1 MPGPQS
7 CLICRSIVMRIT
19 LGVMKVN
26 LLLVLLFALVFNWP
40 IFLHFYTILTQLD
53 HVKAGF
59 VLSIPLVLLAALN
72 AVFLPFTFRYLLKP
86 FFVLLI
92 LLGSVVSYAMLKYGV
107 IFDRDMVQNMVATNT
122 GEVSAYLN
130 GSVALWFLLT
140 GVLPALA
147 LLWVKIEYPSP
158 WYRGFGLRLG
168 SIALSLLFLVG
179 VAALYYQ
186 DYASVGRNNKSLGKE
201 IVPANYVHGFYRY
214 ARDILF
220 ATPIPYQPLGTD
232 ARVVGQG
239 NKPTLMF
246 LVVGETARSQNY
258 SLNGYRKQTNSFTE
272 QEAGVISFKDVRSC
286 GTATAVSVP
295 CMFSNLTRRGYDD
308 TLAQSRDGMLD
319 VLQHAGVSVL
329 WKEND
334 GGCKGVCKNVPT
346 IDIEAKAFP
355 QYCQQGSCYDEVM
368 LEGLDRQIADMKGKQ
383 GNKLVAFH
391 LMGSHGPTYYRR
403 YPASERFFVPD
414 CPRSDIENCSN
425 EELVNTY
432 DNTIRYTDKVVAQLI
447 EKLKSLQTDYNV
459 GLVYL
464 SDHGESLGA
473 MGLYLHGTP
482 YQFAPDDQTRVP
494 LLTWFSPQ
502 LQADRQLN
510 MGCLQQEA
518 SSKRFSHDN
527 LFHSMLGIMDV
538 QTSVYDGALDL
549 FKPCRAG

>member
-1 MPGPQS
+1 
-7 CLICRSIVMRIT
+7 MRLT

-40 IFLHFYTILTQLD
+40 IFLHFYRILSALE

-59 VLSIPLVLLAALN
+59 ALSIPLVLVAALN

-86 FFVLLI
+86 FFILLI
-92 LLGSVVSYAMLKYGV
+92 MTASLVSYAMLKYGI
-107 IFDRDMVQNMVATNT
+107 IFDVGMVQNILETNSGEAT
-122 GEVSAYLN
+122 SYLN
-130 GSVALWFLLT
+130 ASVVLWFLLT
-140 GVLPALA
+140 AVLPVLG
-147 LLWVKIEYPSP
+147 LLWIKVEYPTP
-158 WYRGFGLRLG
+158 WYKGLGLRLG

-186 DYASVGRNNKSLGKE
+186 DYASVGRNNHSIVKE
-201 IVPANYVHGFYRY
+201 IVPSNYVRGLYRY

-220 ATPIPYQPLGTD
+220 ATPVPYEPIGTD
-232 ARVVGQG
+232 ARVVAKSD
-239 NKPTLMF
+239 KPTLMF

-258 SLNGYRKQTNSFTE
+258 SLNGYQKETNGFTMKEPDLVSFR
-272 QEAGVISFKDVRSC
+272 DVRSC
-286 GTATAVSVP
+286 GTATAISVP
-295 CMFSNLTRRGYDD
+295 CMFSNLTRREYDE
-308 TLAQSRDGMLD
+308 TLAKSRDGLLD

-334 GGCKGVCKNVPT
+334 GGCKGVCNHVPT
-346 IDIEAKAFP
+346 LEIEPKTFP
-355 QYCQQGSCYDEVM
+355 EYCEGDSCYDEV
-368 LEGLDRQIADMKGKQ
+368 LLQGLDQQIAGMKGKQ
-383 GNKLVAFH
+383 GSKLVAFH

-403 YPASERFFVPD
+403 YPAADRVFLPD

-432 DNTIRYTDKVVAQLI
+432 DNTIRYTDKVLSQLI
-447 EKLKSLQTDYNV
+447 DKLKTLESQYNV

-482 YQFAPDDQTRVP
+482 YKFAPDDQTRVP

-502 LQADRQLN
+502 LQRDRQLDQD
-510 MGCLQQEA
+510 CLRQEA
-518 SSKRFSHDN
+518 GSKRFSHDN

-538 QTSVYDGALDL
+538 QTQAYDGKLDL

>member
-1 MPGPQS
+1 
-7 CLICRSIVMRIT
+7 MRLT

-40 IFLHFYTILTQLD
+40 IFLHFYRILTALE

-59 VLSIPLVLLAALN
+59 ALSIPLVLIAALN

-86 FFVLLI
+86 FFILLI
-92 LLGSVVSYAMLKYGV
+92 MTASLVSYAMLKYGI
-107 IFDRDMVQNMVATNT
+107 IFDVGMVQNILETNSGEAT
-122 GEVSAYLN
+122 SYLN
-130 GSVALWFLLT
+130 ASVVLWFLLT
-140 GVLPALA
+140 AVLPVLG
-147 LLWVKIEYPSP
+147 LLWIKVEYPTP
-158 WYRGFGLRLG
+158 WYKGLGLRLG

-186 DYASVGRNNKSLGKE
+186 DYASVGRNNHSIVKE
-201 IVPANYVHGFYRY
+201 IVPSNYVRGLYRY

-220 ATPIPYQPLGTD
+220 ATPVPYEPIGTD
-232 ARVVGQG
+232 ARVVAKSD
-239 NKPTLMF
+239 KPTLMF

-258 SLNGYRKQTNSFTE
+258 SLNGYQKETNGFTMKEPDLVSFR
-272 QEAGVISFKDVRSC
+272 DVRSC

-295 CMFSNLTRRGYDD
+295 CMFSNLTRREYDE
-308 TLAQSRDGMLD
+308 TLAKSRDGLLD

-334 GGCKGVCKNVPT
+334 GGCKGVCNHVPT
-346 IDIEAKAFP
+346 LEIEPKTFP
-355 QYCQQGSCYDEVM
+355 EYCEGDSCYDEV
-368 LEGLDRQIADMKGKQ
+368 LLQGLDQQIAGMKGKQ
-383 GNKLVAFH
+383 GSKLVAFH

-403 YPASERFFVPD
+403 YPAADRVFLPD

-432 DNTIRYTDKVVAQLI
+432 DNTIRYTDKVLSQLI
-447 EKLKSLQTDYNV
+447 GKLKTLESQYNV

-482 YQFAPDDQTRVP
+482 CKFAPDDQTRVP

-502 LQADRQLN
+502 LQRDRQLDQD
-510 MGCLQQEA
+510 CLRQEA
-518 SSKRFSHDN
+518 GSKRFSHDN
-527 LFHSMLGIMDV
+527 LFHSMLGIMGV
-538 QTSVYDGALDL
+538 QTQAYDGKLDL

>member
-1 MPGPQS
+1 
-7 CLICRSIVMRIT
+7 MRLT

-40 IFLHFYTILTQLD
+40 IFLHFYRILTALE

-59 VLSIPLVLLAALN
+59 ALSIPLVLIAALN

-86 FFVLLI
+86 FFILLI
-92 LLGSVVSYAMLKYGV
+92 MTASLVSYAMLKYGI
-107 IFDRDMVQNMVATNT
+107 IFDVGMVQNILETNSGEAT
-122 GEVSAYLN
+122 SYLN
-130 GSVALWFLLT
+130 ASVVLWFLLT
-140 GVLPALA
+140 AVLPVLG
-147 LLWVKIEYPSP
+147 LLWIKVEYPTP
-158 WYRGFGLRLG
+158 WYKGLGLRLG

-186 DYASVGRNNKSLGKE
+186 DYASVGRNNHSIVKE
-201 IVPANYVHGFYRY
+201 IVPSNYVRGLYRY

-220 ATPIPYQPLGTD
+220 ATPVPYEPIGTD
-232 ARVVGQG
+232 ARVVAKSD
-239 NKPTLMF
+239 KPTLMF

-258 SLNGYRKQTNSFTE
+258 SLNGYQKETNGFTMKEPDLVSFR
-272 QEAGVISFKDVRSC
+272 DVRSC

-295 CMFSNLTRRGYDD
+295 CMFSNLTRREYDE
-308 TLAQSRDGMLD
+308 TLAKSRDGLLD

-334 GGCKGVCKNVPT
+334 GGCKGVCNHVPT
-346 IDIEAKAFP
+346 LEIEPKTFP
-355 QYCQQGSCYDEVM
+355 EYCEGDSCYDEV
-368 LEGLDRQIADMKGKQ
+368 LLQGLDQQIAGMKGKQ
-383 GNKLVAFH
+383 GSKLVAFH

-403 YPASERFFVPD
+403 YPAADRVFLPD

-432 DNTIRYTDKVVAQLI
+432 DNTIRYTDKVLSQLI
-447 EKLKSLQTDYNV
+447 DKLKTLESHYNV

-482 YQFAPDDQTRVP
+482 YKFAPDDQTRVP

-502 LQADRQLN
+502 LQRDRQLDQD
-510 MGCLQQEA
+510 CLRQEA
-518 SSKRFSHDN
+518 GSKRFSHDN

-538 QTSVYDGALDL
+538 QTQAYDGKLDL

>member
-1 MPGPQS
+1 
-7 CLICRSIVMRIT
+7 MRVT
-19 LGVMKVN
+19 LGVLQTN
-26 LLLVLLFALVFNWP
+26 LLLVLFFALVLNWP
-40 IFLHFYTILTQLD
+40 IFLHFYTVLSTLT

-59 VLSIPLVLLAALN
+59 VISIPLVLIAALN
-72 AVFLPFTFRYLLKP
+72 AVFIPFTFRFVLKP
-86 FFVLLI
+86 FFTVLI
-92 LLGSVVSYAMLKYGV
+92 LTGSIVSYAMLKYGV
-107 IFDRDMVQNMVATNT
+107 IFDAGMIQNIVETNS
-122 GEVSAYLN
+122 GEAGAYLN

-140 GVLPALA
+140 GLLPVLVLWSLRIRYPARWYQGLA
-147 LLWVKIEYPSP
+147 LRAGVLAI
-158 WYRGFGLRLG
+158 
-168 SIALSLLFLVG
+168 SLLFIGG

-186 DYASVGRNNKSLGKE
+186 DYASVGRNNKSLAKE
-201 IVPANYVHGFYRY
+201 IVPANYVHGLYKY
-214 ARDILF
+214 GRDVLF
-220 ATPIPYQPLGTD
+220 ATPLPYQQLGTD
-232 ARVVGQG
+232 ARVVARGS
-239 NKPTLMF
+239 KPTLMF

-258 SLNGYRKQTNSFTE
+258 SLNGYGKATNSFTAKE
-272 QEAGVISFKDVRSC
+272 QGVVSFRNVRSC

-308 TLAQSRDGMLD
+308 QLASSRDGLLD

-334 GGCKGVCKNVPT
+334 GGCKGVCRNVPT
-346 IDIEAKAFP
+346 IEILPKSYPAL
-355 QYCQQGSCYDEVM
+355 CQGESCYDEVL
-368 LEGLDRQIADMKGKQ
+368 LEGLDQQIAGMK

-391 LMGSHGPTYYRR
+391 LMGSHGPTYFRR
-403 YPASERFFVPD
+403 YPASERVFMPD

-432 DNTIRYTDKVVAQLI
+432 DNTIRYTDKVVGLLI
-447 EKLKSLQTDYNV
+447 DKLKSLESQYDV

-482 YQFAPDDQTRVP
+482 YKFAPDDQTRVP

-502 LQADRQLN
+502 LQADRQLD
-510 MGCLQQEA
+510 MGCLAAEA
-518 SSKRFSHDN
+518 SSQRFSHDN

-538 QTSVYDGALDL
+538 QTRVYDNKLDL

>member
-1 MPGPQS
+1 
-7 CLICRSIVMRIT
+7 MRLT

-40 IFLHFYTILTQLD
+40 IFLHFYRILTALE

-59 VLSIPLVLLAALN
+59 ALSIPLVLIAALN

-86 FFVLLI
+86 FFILLI
-92 LLGSVVSYAMLKYGV
+92 MTASLVSYAMLKYGI
-107 IFDRDMVQNMVATNT
+107 IFDVGMVQNILETNSGEAT
-122 GEVSAYLN
+122 SYLN
-130 GSVALWFLLT
+130 ASVVLWFLLT
-140 GVLPALA
+140 AVLPVLG
-147 LLWVKIEYPSP
+147 LLWIKVEYPTP
-158 WYRGFGLRLG
+158 WYKGLGLRLG

-186 DYASVGRNNKSLGKE
+186 DYASVGRNNHSIVKE
-201 IVPANYVHGFYRY
+201 IVPSNYVRGLYRY

-220 ATPIPYQPLGTD
+220 ATPVPYEPIGTD
-232 ARVVGQG
+232 ARVVAKSD
-239 NKPTLMF
+239 KPTLMF

-258 SLNGYRKQTNSFTE
+258 SLNGYQKQTNGFTMKEPDLVSFR
-272 QEAGVISFKDVRSC
+272 DVRSC

-295 CMFSNLTRRGYDD
+295 CMFSNLTRREYDE
-308 TLAQSRDGMLD
+308 TLAKSRDGLLD

-334 GGCKGVCKNVPT
+334 GGCKGVCNHVPT
-346 IDIEAKAFP
+346 LEIEPKTFP
-355 QYCQQGSCYDEVM
+355 EYCEGDSCYDEV
-368 LEGLDRQIADMKGKQ
+368 LLQGVDQQIAGMKGKQ
-383 GNKLVAFH
+383 GSKLVAFH

-403 YPASERFFVPD
+403 YPAADRVFLPD

-432 DNTIRYTDKVVAQLI
+432 DNTIRYTDKVLSQLI
-447 EKLKSLQTDYNV
+447 DKLKTLESQYNV

-482 YQFAPDDQTRVP
+482 YKFAPDDQTRVP

-502 LQADRQLN
+502 LQRDRQLDQD
-510 MGCLQQEA
+510 CLRQEA
-518 SSKRFSHDN
+518 GSKRFSHDN

-538 QTSVYDGALDL
+538 QTQAYDGKLDL